1 MVIGKNEQE
10 DRDPPP
16 PYEEDEEYDEYLF
29 FPSISSHILFPVDV
43 AENLAVAVQPYL
55 PAIQQ
60 SPVSTAPS
68 YPWTSASEVDTRTVD
83 ELEPVDCSFPPV
95 SRSCWSCFA

>member
-29 FPSISSHILFPVDV
+29 FPSKEAVPQQRM
-43 AENLAVAVQPYL
+43 ALAVM
-55 PAIQQ
+55 
-60 SPVSTAPS
+60 
-68 YPWTSASEVDTRTVD
+68 
-83 ELEPVDCSFPPV
+83 
-95 SRSCWSCFA
+95 